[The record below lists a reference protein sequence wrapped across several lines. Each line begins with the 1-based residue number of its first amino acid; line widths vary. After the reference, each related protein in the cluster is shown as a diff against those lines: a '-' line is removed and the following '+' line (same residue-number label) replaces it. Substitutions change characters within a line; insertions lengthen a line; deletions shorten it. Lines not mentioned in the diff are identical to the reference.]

1 MKQFSFTIKDPAGIH
16 ARPAGVVVQEAK
28 KFQSTVTVKCNG
40 KTGDFKRIFTVLA
53 LCAKCGQ
60 VLEIEVSGP
69 DEEAAAAAVKTA
81 LESKL

>member
-1 MKQFSFTIKDPAGIH
+1 MKQFSFTIKDPACIH

-28 KFQSTVTVKCNG
+28 KFQSTITAKCNG
-40 KTGDFKRIFTVLA
+40 KTADLKRIFTVMA
-53 LCAKCGQ
+53 LCAKCGA

-69 DEEAAAAAVKTA
+69 DEEAAAAAVQQA